1 MTNAVK
7 AEIRK
12 LMTTRLWWGMAIG
25 VFLLAGLI
33 ALAFGGTID
42 PDGVDTVDGQ
52 GNAIRM
58 TPAKIAL
65 STYTGGIAFGY
76 LLLLVIGITT
86 MGAEYRHKTITASL
100 LAVPRRGRL
109 IAAKV
114 IALLAFG
121 IMYGLIFLLGS
132 VGVGATVLSIRGLA
146 VFPEPG
152 TIARSLALMLL
163 VLGLWALIGLGLGV
177 LIPNQV
183 AAILVGVAMAFIIE
197 PIGAQLLA
205 NQSWGETLSQYFP
218 SRATNAVLDSV
229 TATGQEQLSWWAG
242 ALVLTAYAAVFVAI
256 GTWLTKR
263 RDVS

>member
-1 MTNAVK
+1 MSNAVK

-25 VFLLAGLI
+25 VFVLAGLI
-33 ALAFGGTID
+33 ALLVGSTTDPGTVTD
-42 PDGVDTVDGQ
+42 VDGQ
-52 GNAIRM
+52 GNEITMSA
-58 TPAKIAL
+58 TQVAL
-65 STYTGGIAFGY
+65 STYTGGISFGY

-86 MGAEYRHKTITASL
+86 MGAEYRHKTITSSL

-114 IALLAFG
+114 TALLAFG
-121 IMYGLIFLLGS
+121 VMYGVIFLLGS
-132 VGVGATVLSIRGLA
+132 VGVGATVLSIRGLEA
-146 VFPEPG
+146 FPDPG
-152 TIARSLALMLL
+152 KIVRSLALMLL

-197 PIGAQLLA
+197 PILA
-205 NQSWGETLSQYFP
+205 AVLASQSWGETVAQYFP
-218 SRATNAVLDSV
+218 SRATGAVLDSV
-229 TATGQEQLSWWAG
+229 TPSGQEQLAWWAG
-242 ALVLTAYAAVFVAI
+242 ALVLAAYAMVFVAI